1 LRIGNAARHIV
12 ETEKTISEI
21 CYECGFN
28 NISNFNRIFKK
39 KIGFTP
45 SDFRSQQKLITKH

>member
-1 LRIGNAARHIV
+1 D
-12 ETEKTISEI
+12 I

-39 KIGFTP
+39 KKGCSPTA
-45 SDFRSQQKLITKH
+45 FRENYHKRKIIV